1 MAKPPKHIGVFTSGG
16 DSPGMNAGIRA
27 AVRTALAKRL
37 KVSGIVRGL
46 QGMIDNDII
55 PLQAESV
62 ANIIHR
68 GGTILKSSR
77 CPAFRTVEGRQLA
90 HQHLQAAGIE
100 ALVVIGGDGSYAAMQ
115 EFHKEY
121 GMPFIGL
128 PGTID
133 NDLYGTDYTIGFDTA
148 VNTAIEAI
156 DRLRDTAES
165 HDRTFFVEVMGRDAG
180 YIALHAGLA
189 AGAEAIF
196 IPEQAGQ
203 VETWMDS
210 LKKNTRKKSFHI
222 IVVSEGETE
231 GKVFDIAERYK
242 KAFPENDTRVSVIGH
257 LQRGGSPSAFDRN
270 LASMLGA
277 EAVNRLLAG
286 ESNLA
291 LGWQKGGISATEIA
305 LAIKGN
311 KKIAPLYLEL
321 MHVLGV

>member
-1 MAKPPKHIGVFTSGG
+1 MAKPPKHIAVFTSGG

-27 AVRTALAKRL
+27 VVRTATTKGM

-55 PLQAESV
+55 PLQPESV

-77 CPAFRTVEGRQLA
+77 CPAFRTVEGRQAAYRNLA
-90 HQHLQAAGIE
+90 AAGID

-115 EFHKEY
+115 EFNKEF
-121 GMPFIGL
+121 GLPFVGL

-133 NDLYGTDYTIGFDTA
+133 NDLYGTEFTIGFDTA

-196 IPEQAGQ
+196 IPEEEGQ
-203 VETWMDS
+203 VDAWMHS
-210 LKKNTRKKSFHI
+210 MKARTRKKSFHI

-231 GKVFDIAERYK
+231 GKVFDIAERFK
-242 KAFPENDTRVSVIGH
+242 KAFPAIDTRVSVIGH

-286 ESNLA
+286 ESNIA
-291 LGWQKGGISATEIA
+291 LGWQKGTISATGIA
-305 LAIKGN
+305 LAIKGH
-311 KKIAPLYLEL
+311 KQIDRQYLQL
-321 MHVLGV
+321 LHMLGV